1 MQSAEK
7 SDYTSYAQA
16 LCGVAS
22 NILSI
27 KFGVLEQ
34 LVFNTPQERRTRV
47 SIVYAVAN
55 QKGGVG
61 KSTTVVNLGAYL
73 GSRGKR
79 VLCVD
84 IDPQGNTTTGLG
96 IKKKQLPVSS
106 YEVLV
111 GKCSIQEAIV
121 RTAFENVSLLPAKNT
136 LAGAELELSA
146 MDNRMNRL
154 KMQILT
160 CKLDYDYILIDCP
173 PALGLLTVNG
183 LVAADQLIIPML
195 AEFYALEGL
204 SQLTNTIKVVRS
216 NYNPNLDIGGILFV
230 MFDQRLNVSRQVEE
244 EVKKYFPNKVF
255 QTKIP
260 RNVRLSE
267 APSHGKPVMY
277 YDRFSKGAEA
287 YMLLGLEL
295 LGEKPPE
302 KKRRLLSFGKKR
314 ESGDQ

>member
-1 MQSAEK
+1 MSM
-7 SDYTSYAQA
+7 
-16 LCGVAS
+16 
-22 NILSI
+22 
-27 KFGVLEQ
+27 
-34 LVFNTPQERRTRV
+34 
-47 SIVYAVAN
+47 VYAVAN

-96 IKKKQLPVSS
+96 IKKKLLHASS

-136 LAGAELELSA
+136 LAGAELELSN

-154 KMQILT
+154 KMQLLT
-160 CKLDYDYILIDCP
+160 CKLDYDYIFIDCP

-244 EVKKYFPNKVF
+244 EVKKYFPATESPSCTTTGSPVA
-255 QTKIP
+255 P
-260 RNVRLSE
+260 RRICSWGWNCWEKSRRRKSGGCLHSAEKGSVMTYDDRRTGERSGLSL
-267 APSHGKPVMY
+267 
-277 YDRFSKGAEA
+277 R
-287 YMLLGLEL
+287 
-295 LGEKPPE
+295 
-302 KKRRLLSFGKKR
+302 
-314 ESGDQ
+314 